1 MNYELYMTSEE
12 QTMAELTKNERKQ
25 IAEVLD
31 RRANEIAGYSDDYR
45 KNPNHFGSVELAL
58 IREIGRLRNLA
69 DRVNPPEPTEDDDD
83 V

>member
-1 MNYELYMTSEE
+1 MTSEE

-45 KNPNHFGSVELAL
+45 KNPNHFGSVE
-58 IREIGRLRNLA
+58 
-69 DRVNPPEPTEDDDD
+69 
-83 V
+83 